1 MSEALYRRFRPKTF
15 NEIIGQDHITTI
27 LKNQILLSR
36 LSHAYLFTGT
46 RGTGKTSL
54 AKVFARAINCLNPHD
69 AEPCNECE
77 NCLEAMSGKA
87 VDIIELDAASNNSVD
102 NIRELRDKAIYLPTK
117 LKYKVY
123 IIDEVHML
131 SKGAFNALLKIL
143 EEPPKHLIFI
153 LATTEPERIPKTI
166 ISRVQRFDFKRIDE
180 DLITKNLSRVLDI
193 IGKKYE
199 DDAVQI
205 VARAGAG
212 SMRDALS
219 MLESTISYS
228 DTLTKDSVL
237 KALGLLDESYSTSI
251 AQAIFTRNLEKYYL
265 SLDKLFLDGKDEAM
279 IIDGIIKAL
288 REILYD
294 KVNKLGKYN
303 FTFDIKLMDIINA
316 IDIYMDY
323 LERMK
328 FVKEKRIFVE
338 MAGLKVMSLDS
349 DVMKMNFDRSV
360 TVSDLAHPV
369 SDHDY
374 GDGAATSSITL
385 QDNQDESFDDLASLE
400 MGMVDY
406 EDEGFYFTEMEEEVK
421 KPKEAKKEKEA
432 KIDDKAKSLDET
444 KSLDEAKIDDKAKS
458 LDEAKSFDEAKNIN
472 DVKPFDEVKVNDEA
486 KALDE
491 QNSQGLA
498 ESEES
503 EESDS
508 DSESGK
514 TIIPAEKEK
523 AIDLDEDE
531 EPEEDF
537 EKNKAL
543 YENFLK
549 DDDMRVLK
557 SIFTDFEYSKTVS
570 GVLVLKKSR
579 DIALDTS
586 VALVNMNKD
595 AILKTINKYFNDIID
610 IKIESSD
617 QEKKTLKLRED
628 LKEFL
633 GGKLIIK

>member
-54 AKVFARAINCLNPHD
+54 AKVFARAINCLNPHE

-180 DLITKNLSRVLDI
+180 DLIAKNLMHVLDT

-199 DDAVQI
+199 DEAVEI

-228 DTLTKDSVL
+228 DTLTKESVL
-237 KALGLLDESYSTSI
+237 KALGLLDESYSTGI
-251 AQAIFTRNLEKYYL
+251 VEALFTRNLEKYYAN
-265 SLDKLFLDGKDEAM
+265 LDKLFLDGKDEAM

-349 DVMKMNFDRSV
+349 EVMKMNFDRSI
-360 TVSDLAHPV
+360 TVSDLAHPASV
-369 SDHDY
+369 H
-374 GDGAATSSITL
+374 GDGTATSSKTV
-385 QDNQDESFDDLASLE
+385 QDNQDDAFDDLASIE

-421 KPKEAKKEKEA
+421 KPKEVKKENEVKN
-432 KIDDKAKSLDET
+432 I
-444 KSLDEAKIDDKAKS
+444 DEAKKQNETKKENEVEKQN
-458 LDEAKSFDEAKNIN
+458 EAEKQSEAT
-472 DVKPFDEVKVNDEA
+472 
-486 KALDE
+486 ALDE
-491 QNSQGLA
+491 QNSQGIA
-498 ESEES
+498 ES

-514 TIIPAEKEK
+514 TIIPAEKEG
-523 AIDLDEDE
+523 AIGLDEE
-531 EPEEDF
+531 EVPEEDF

-543 YENFLK
+543 YEDFLK
-549 DDDMRVLK
+549 DDEMTVLK
-557 SIFTDFEYSKTVS
+557 SIFTDFEYSKTIS
-570 GVLVLKKSR
+570 GVLILKKSR
-579 DIALDTS
+579 DVAVDTS
-586 VALVNMNKD
+586 VALVDMNKD

>member
-27 LKNQILLSR
+27 LKNQILQSR

-54 AKVFARAINCLNPHD
+54 AKVFARAINCLDPHD

-77 NCLEAMSGKA
+77 NCLEALGGKA

-180 DLITKNLSRVLDI
+180 DLIAKNLSRVLDN

-199 DDAVQI
+199 DEAVKI

-228 DTLTKDSVL
+228 DTLTKESVL
-237 KALGLLDESYSTSI
+237 KALGLLDESYSTGI
-251 AQAIFTRNLEKYYL
+251 VEAIFTRNLEKYYAN
-265 SLDKLFLDGKDEAM
+265 LDKLFLDGKDEAM

-369 SDHDY
+369 SDHDN
-374 GDGAATSSITL
+374 GNAKATSSKTA
-385 QDNQDESFDDLASLE
+385 QDNQDNSFDDLASLE

-432 KIDDKAKSLDET
+432 KSL
-444 KSLDEAKIDDKAKS
+444 DKAKS
-458 LDEAKSFDEAKNIN
+458 LDEAKSFDEAKSP
-472 DVKPFDEVKVNDEA
+472 DEAKPFDEVEVNDEA

-498 ESEES
+498 ES

>member
-27 LKNQILLSR
+27 LKNQILQSR

-54 AKVFARAINCLNPHD
+54 AKVFARAINCLDPHD

-166 ISRVQRFDFKRIDE
+166 ISRVQRFDFKRID
-180 DLITKNLSRVLDI
+180 DSLIAKNLSRVLDN

-199 DDAVQI
+199 DEAVQI

-228 DTLTKDSVL
+228 DTLTKESVL
-237 KALGLLDESYSTSI
+237 KALGLLDESYSTGI
-251 AQAIFTRNLEKYYL
+251 VEAIFTRNPQKYYAN
-265 SLDKLFLDGKDEAM
+265 LDKLFLDGKDEAM

-369 SDHDY
+369 SDHDN
-374 GDGAATSSITL
+374 GNAKATSKNTA
-385 QDNQDESFDDLASLE
+385 QDNQDDAFDDLASLE

-421 KPKEAKKEKEA
+421 KPKEAKKENESKNIN
-432 KIDDKAKSLDET
+432 K
-444 KSLDEAKIDDKAKS
+444 
-458 LDEAKSFDEAKNIN
+458 AKSFDEAKTLDEAKNIN
-472 DVKPFDEVKVNDEA
+472 EAKPFDEVKVNDEA
-486 KALDE
+486 KTLDE

-498 ESEES
+498 EP

>member
-54 AKVFARAINCLNPHD
+54 AKVFARAINCLNPND

-77 NCLEAMSGKA
+77 NCLEAISGKA

-180 DLITKNLSRVLDI
+180 DLIAKNLSRVLDI

-228 DTLTKDSVL
+228 DTLTKESVL
-237 KALGLLDESYSTSI
+237 KALGLLDESYSTGI
-251 AQAIFTRNLEKYYL
+251 VEAIFTRNLEKYYL

-294 KVNKLGKYN
+294 KVNKTHKYN
-303 FTFDIKLMDIINA
+303 FSFDIKLMDIINA

-369 SDHDY
+369 NNNQVN
-374 GDGAATSSITL
+374 GDGEATSKNTVQNS
-385 QDNQDESFDDLASLE
+385 QDDSFDDLASLE

-406 EDEGFYFTEMEEEVK
+406 EDEGFYFTETEEES
-421 KPKEAKKEKEA
+421 KKEIKTKHKTESENHTEHIE
-432 KIDDKAKSLDET
+432 KTQFTET
-444 KSLDEAKIDDKAKS
+444 EKLET
-458 LDEAKSFDEAKNIN
+458 ETYFDEETQDEEETHETEADKNII
-472 DVKPFDEVKVNDEA
+472 PDEN
-486 KALDE
+486 
-491 QNSQGLA
+491 
-498 ESEES
+498 EE
-503 EESDS
+503 
-508 DSESGK
+508 K
-514 TIIPAEKEK
+514 TI
-523 AIDLDEDE
+523 DSDEDE
-531 EPEEDF
+531 APEEDF

-543 YENFLK
+543 YEKFLN
-549 DDDMRVLK
+549 DDEMKVLK

-586 VALVNMNKD
+586 VALVNMNKE

>member
-27 LKNQILLSR
+27 LKNQILQSR

-54 AKVFARAINCLNPHD
+54 AKVFARAINCLSPND

-180 DLITKNLSRVLDI
+180 ELIAKNLMHVLDT

-199 DDAVQI
+199 DEAVQI

-228 DTLTKDSVL
+228 DTLTKESVL
-237 KALGLLDESYSTSI
+237 KALGLLDESYSTGI
-251 AQAIFTRNLEKYYL
+251 VEAIFTRNPQKYYAN
-265 SLDKLFLDGKDEAM
+265 LDKLFLDGKDEAM

-472 DVKPFDEVKVNDEA
+472 EAKPFDEVKVDDEA
-486 KALDE
+486 KTLDE

-498 ESEES
+498 EP

-523 AIDLDEDE
+523 AINLDEEE

>member
-77 NCLEAMSGKA
+77 NCLEAISGKA

-180 DLITKNLSRVLDI
+180 DLIAKNLSRVLDI

-199 DDAVQI
+199 DDAVAI

-251 AQAIFTRNLEKYYL
+251 VEAIFTRNLEKYYL

-294 KVNKLGKYN
+294 KVNKTHKYN
-303 FTFDIKLMDIINA
+303 FSFDIKLMDIINA

-369 SDHDY
+369 NNNQVN
-374 GDGAATSSITL
+374 GDGEATSKNTVRNS
-385 QDNQDESFDDLASLE
+385 QDDACDDLASLE

-406 EDEGFYFTEMEEEVK
+406 EDEGFYFTETEEE
-421 KPKEAKKEKEA
+421 PKKEIKTKHKTESENHTEHRERTQFTETE
-432 KIDDKAKSLDET
+432 KSEIET
-444 KSLDEAKIDDKAKS
+444 Y
-458 LDEAKSFDEAKNIN
+458 FDEETQDEEETHETEADKNIIQ
-472 DVKPFDEVKVNDEA
+472 DEN
-486 KALDE
+486 
-491 QNSQGLA
+491 
-498 ESEES
+498 EE
-503 EESDS
+503 
-508 DSESGK
+508 K
-514 TIIPAEKEK
+514 T
-523 AIDLDEDE
+523 IDLDEDE
-531 EPEEDF
+531 APEEDF

-543 YENFLK
+543 YDKFLN
-549 DDDMRVLK
+549 DDEMKVLK

-579 DIALDTS
+579 NIALDTS
-586 VALVNMNKD
+586 VALVNMNKE

>member
-77 NCLEAMSGKA
+77 NCLEALGGKA

-180 DLITKNLSRVLDI
+180 DLIAKNLSRVLDI

-251 AQAIFTRNLEKYYL
+251 VEAIFTRNLEKYYL
-265 SLDKLFLDGKDEAM
+265 SLDKLFLNGKDEAM

-294 KVNKLGKYN
+294 KVNKTHKYN
-303 FTFDIKLMDIINA
+303 FSFDIKLMDIINA

-360 TVSDLAHPV
+360 TVSDLEHPAHPV
-369 SDHDY
+369 NNNQVN
-374 GDGAATSSITL
+374 GDGEATSKNTVQNS
-385 QDNQDESFDDLASLE
+385 QDDAFDDLASLE

-406 EDEGFYFTEMEEEVK
+406 EDEGFYFAETEEES
-421 KPKEAKKEKEA
+421 KKEKEIN
-432 KIDDKAKSLDET
+432 KDIEKEIKTKHKTESENHTEHREKTQFIETEKSET
-444 KSLDEAKIDDKAKS
+444 ETY
-458 LDEAKSFDEAKNIN
+458 FDEETQ
-472 DVKPFDEVKVNDEA
+472 DEEETHETEA
-486 KALDE
+486 DR
-491 QNSQGLA
+491 N
-498 ESEES
+498 
-503 EESDS
+503 
-508 DSESGK
+508 
-514 TIIPAEKEK
+514 IIPDENEEKT
-523 AIDLDEDE
+523 IDLDEDE
-531 EPEEDF
+531 APEEDF

-543 YENFLK
+543 YEKFLN
-549 DDDMRVLK
+549 DDEMKVLK

-570 GVLVLKKSR
+570 GVIVLKKSR

-586 VALVNMNKD
+586 VALVNMNKE

>member
-54 AKVFARAINCLNPHD
+54 AKVFARAINCLNPND

-77 NCLEAMSGKA
+77 NCLEAISGKA

-180 DLITKNLSRVLDI
+180 DLIAKNLSRVLDI

-251 AQAIFTRNLEKYYL
+251 VEAIFTRNLEKYYL

-303 FTFDIKLMDIINA
+303 FSFDIKRMDIINA

-369 SDHDY
+369 NNNQVN
-374 GDGAATSSITL
+374 GDGEATSKNTVQNS
-385 QDNQDESFDDLASLE
+385 QDDSFDDLASLE

-406 EDEGFYFTEMEEEVK
+406 EDEGFYFTETEEE
-421 KPKEAKKEKEA
+421 PKKEIKTKHKTESENHTEHRE
-432 KIDDKAKSLDET
+432 KTQFTETEKSEIET
-444 KSLDEAKIDDKAKS
+444 Y
-458 LDEAKSFDEAKNIN
+458 FDEETQDEEETHETEADKNII
-472 DVKPFDEVKVNDEA
+472 PDEN
-486 KALDE
+486 
-491 QNSQGLA
+491 
-498 ESEES
+498 EE
-503 EESDS
+503 
-508 DSESGK
+508 K
-514 TIIPAEKEK
+514 TIDP
-523 AIDLDEDE
+523 DEDE
-531 EPEEDF
+531 AQEEDF
-537 EKNKAL
+537 ENNKAL
-543 YENFLK
+543 YEKFLN
-549 DDDMRVLK
+549 DDEMKVLK

-586 VALVNMNKD
+586 VALVNMNKE

>member
-27 LKNQILLSR
+27 LKNQILQSR

-77 NCLEAMSGKA
+77 NCLEALGGKA

-166 ISRVQRFDFKRIDE
+166 ISRVQRFDFKRID
-180 DLITKNLSRVLDI
+180 DGLIAKNLSRVLDT

-199 DDAVQI
+199 DEAVQI

-228 DTLTKDSVL
+228 DTLTKESVL
-237 KALGLLDESYSTSI
+237 KALGLLDESYSTGI
-251 AQAIFTRNLEKYYL
+251 VEAIFTRNPQKYYAN
-265 SLDKLFLDGKDEAM
+265 LDKLFLDGKDEAM

-369 SDHDY
+369 SEHDY
-374 GDGAATSSITL
+374 GNAKATSSKTA
-385 QDNQDESFDDLASLE
+385 QDNQDNSFDDLASLE
-400 MGMVDY
+400 MGMFDY

-421 KPKEAKKEKEA
+421 KPKEAKKEKEV
-432 KIDDKAKSLDET
+432 KNIDKAKPFDE
-444 KSLDEAKIDDKAKS
+444 AKS
-458 LDEAKSFDEAKNIN
+458 LDEAKNIN
-472 DVKPFDEVKVNDEA
+472 EAKPFDEVKVNDEA

>member
-54 AKVFARAINCLNPHD
+54 AKVFARAINCLDPND

-77 NCLEAMSGKA
+77 NCLEALGGKA

-166 ISRVQRFDFKRIDE
+166 ISRVQRFDFKRID
-180 DLITKNLSRVLDI
+180 DGLIAKNLSRVLDA

-199 DDAVQI
+199 DEAVQI

-228 DTLTKDSVL
+228 DTLTKESVL
-237 KALGLLDESYSTSI
+237 KALGLLDESYSTGI
-251 AQAIFTRNLEKYYL
+251 VEAIFTRNLEKYYAN
-265 SLDKLFLDGKDEAM
+265 LDKLFLDGKDEAM

-360 TVSDLAHPV
+360 TVSDLAQPV
-369 SDHDY
+369 SEHDY
-374 GDGAATSSITL
+374 GNGAATSSNTA
-385 QDNQDESFDDLASLE
+385 QDNQDNSFDDLASLE

-421 KPKEAKKEKEA
+421 KPKEAK
-432 KIDDKAKSLDET
+432 
-444 KSLDEAKIDDKAKS
+444 IDDKAKS
-458 LDEAKSFDEAKNIN
+458 LDEAKTLDEAKNIN
-472 DVKPFDEVKVNDEA
+472 EAKPFDEVKVNDEA
-486 KALDE
+486 KALNE

-498 ESEES
+498 AP

-514 TIIPAEKEK
+514 TMLPAEEEK

-531 EPEEDF
+531 APEEDF

>member
-54 AKVFARAINCLNPHD
+54 AKVFARAINCLHPHD

-77 NCLEAMSGKA
+77 NCLEAISGKA

-180 DLITKNLSRVLDI
+180 DLIAKNLSRVLDI

-251 AQAIFTRNLEKYYL
+251 VEAIFTRNLEKYYL

-294 KVNKLGKYN
+294 KVNKTHKYN
-303 FTFDIKLMDIINA
+303 FSFDIKLMDIINA

-369 SDHDY
+369 NNNQVN
-374 GDGAATSSITL
+374 GDGEATSKNTVQNS
-385 QDNQDESFDDLASLE
+385 QDDSFDDLASLE

-406 EDEGFYFTEMEEEVK
+406 EDEGFYFTETEEE
-421 KPKEAKKEKEA
+421 PKKEIKTKHKTESENHTEHRE
-432 KIDDKAKSLDET
+432 KTQFTETEKSEIET
-444 KSLDEAKIDDKAKS
+444 Y
-458 LDEAKSFDEAKNIN
+458 FDEDTQDEEETHETEADKNII
-472 DVKPFDEVKVNDEA
+472 PDEN
-486 KALDE
+486 
-491 QNSQGLA
+491 
-498 ESEES
+498 EE
-503 EESDS
+503 
-508 DSESGK
+508 K
-514 TIIPAEKEK
+514 TIDP
-523 AIDLDEDE
+523 DEDE
-531 EPEEDF
+531 APEEDF
-537 EKNKAL
+537 EENKAL
-543 YENFLK
+543 YDKFLN
-549 DDDMRVLK
+549 DDEMKVLK

-586 VALVNMNKD
+586 VALVNMNKE

>member
-54 AKVFARAINCLNPHD
+54 AKVFARAINCLHPHD

-77 NCLEAMSGKA
+77 NCLEALGGKA

-180 DLITKNLSRVLDI
+180 DLIAKNLSRVLDI

-228 DTLTKDSVL
+228 DTLTKESVL
-237 KALGLLDESYSTSI
+237 KALGLLDESYSTGI
-251 AQAIFTRNLEKYYL
+251 VEAIFTRNLEKYYL

-279 IIDGIIKAL
+279 IIDGIIKAF
-288 REILYD
+288 RDILYD
-294 KVNKLGKYN
+294 KVNKTHKYN

-360 TVSDLAHPV
+360 TVSDLEHPAHPV
-369 SDHDY
+369 NNNQVN
-374 GDGAATSSITL
+374 GDGEATSSKTVQNS
-385 QDNQDESFDDLASLE
+385 QDDSFDDLASLE

-406 EDEGFYFTEMEEEVK
+406 EDEGFYFTETEEES
-421 KPKEAKKEKEA
+421 KKEIKTKHKTESENHTEHRE
-432 KIDDKAKSLDET
+432 KTQFTETEKSEIET
-444 KSLDEAKIDDKAKS
+444 Y
-458 LDEAKSFDEAKNIN
+458 FDEETQDEEETHETEADKNII
-472 DVKPFDEVKVNDEA
+472 PDEN
-486 KALDE
+486 
-491 QNSQGLA
+491 
-498 ESEES
+498 EE
-503 EESDS
+503 
-508 DSESGK
+508 K
-514 TIIPAEKEK
+514 TIDP
-523 AIDLDEDE
+523 DEDE
-531 EPEEDF
+531 APEEDF

-543 YENFLK
+543 YEKFLN
-549 DDDMRVLK
+549 DDEMKVLK
-557 SIFTDFEYSKTVS
+557 SIFTDFEYSKTLS

-586 VALVNMNKD
+586 VALVNMNKE

>member
-54 AKVFARAINCLNPHD
+54 AKVFARAINCLHPHD

-77 NCLEAMSGKA
+77 NCLEALGGKA

-180 DLITKNLSRVLDI
+180 DLIAKNLSRVLDI

-199 DDAVQI
+199 DDAVTI

-251 AQAIFTRNLEKYYL
+251 VEAIFTRNLEKYYL

-294 KVNKLGKYN
+294 KVNKIGKYN
-303 FTFDIKLMDIINA
+303 FSFDIKLMDIINA

-360 TVSDLAHPV
+360 TVSDLAHPAHPV
-369 SDHDY
+369 NNNQVN
-374 GDGAATSSITL
+374 GDGRATLKNTVQNS
-385 QDNQDESFDDLASLE
+385 QDDSFDDLASLE

-406 EDEGFYFTEMEEEVK
+406 EDEGFYFTETEEEVK
-421 KPKEAKKEKEA
+421 KEIKTKHKTESENHTEHREKTQFTETE
-432 KIDDKAKSLDET
+432 KSET
-444 KSLDEAKIDDKAKS
+444 ETY
-458 LDEAKSFDEAKNIN
+458 FDEDTQDEEETHETEADRNII
-472 DVKPFDEVKVNDEA
+472 PDEN
-486 KALDE
+486 
-491 QNSQGLA
+491 
-498 ESEES
+498 EE
-503 EESDS
+503 
-508 DSESGK
+508 K
-514 TIIPAEKEK
+514 TIDP
-523 AIDLDEDE
+523 DEDE
-531 EPEEDF
+531 APEEDF

-543 YENFLK
+543 YEKFLN
-549 DDDMRVLK
+549 DDEMKVLK

-570 GVLVLKKSR
+570 SVLVLKKSR

-586 VALVNMNKD
+586 VALVNMNKE

>member
-27 LKNQILLSR
+27 LKNQILQSR

-54 AKVFARAINCLNPHD
+54 AKVFARAINCLNPIE

-166 ISRVQRFDFKRIDE
+166 ISRVQRFDFKRID
-180 DLITKNLSRVLDI
+180 DSLIAKNLSRVLDT

-199 DDAVQI
+199 DEAVQI
-205 VARAGAG
+205 VAKAGAG

-228 DTLTKDSVL
+228 DTLTKESVL
-237 KALGLLDESYSTSI
+237 KALGLLDESYSTGI
-251 AQAIFTRNLEKYYL
+251 VEAIFTRNLEKYYY

-369 SDHDY
+369 SDHDN
-374 GDGAATSSITL
+374 GNAKATSSKKVL
-385 QDNQDESFDDLASLE
+385 DNQDEAFDDLASLE

-421 KPKEAKKEKEA
+421 KPKEEKKEKEA
-432 KIDDKAKSLDET
+432 KSF
-444 KSLDEAKIDDKAKS
+444 DKAKS
-458 LDEAKSFDEAKNIN
+458 LDEAKSFDEAKNTN
-472 DVKPFDEVKVNDEA
+472 EAKPFDEVKVNDEA

-498 ESEES
+498 GTQ
-503 EESDS
+503 ESDS

-523 AIDLDEDE
+523 AIDLDDDE

-537 EKNKAL
+537 QKNKAL

-586 VALVNMNKD
+586 VALVDMNKD

>member
-77 NCLEAMSGKA
+77 NCLEAISGKA

-180 DLITKNLSRVLDI
+180 DLIAKNLSRVLDI

-228 DTLTKDSVL
+228 DTLTKESVL

-251 AQAIFTRNLEKYYL
+251 VEAIFTRNLEKYYL

-303 FTFDIKLMDIINA
+303 FSFDIKLMDIINA

-349 DVMKMNFDRSV
+349 DVMNMNFDRSV

-369 SDHDY
+369 NNNQVN
-374 GDGAATSSITL
+374 GDGEATSKNTVQNS
-385 QDNQDESFDDLASLE
+385 QDDSFDDLASLE

-406 EDEGFYFTEMEEEVK
+406 EDEGFYFTETEEES
-421 KPKEAKKEKEA
+421 KKEIKTKHKTESENHTEHRE
-432 KIDDKAKSLDET
+432 KTQFTETEKSEIGT
-444 KSLDEAKIDDKAKS
+444 Y
-458 LDEAKSFDEAKNIN
+458 FDEETQDEEETHETEANKNII
-472 DVKPFDEVKVNDEA
+472 PDEN
-486 KALDE
+486 
-491 QNSQGLA
+491 
-498 ESEES
+498 EE
-503 EESDS
+503 
-508 DSESGK
+508 K
-514 TIIPAEKEK
+514 TIE
-523 AIDLDEDE
+523 LDEDE
-531 EPEEDF
+531 APEEDF

-543 YENFLK
+543 YEKFLN
-549 DDDMRVLK
+549 DDEMKVLK

-586 VALVNMNKD
+586 VALVNMNKE

>member
-54 AKVFARAINCLNPHD
+54 AKVFARAINCLNPND

-77 NCLEAMSGKA
+77 NCLEAISGKA

-180 DLITKNLSRVLDI
+180 DLIAKNLSRVLDI

-199 DDAVQI
+199 DDAVAI

-237 KALGLLDESYSTSI
+237 KALGLLDESYSTGI

-294 KVNKLGKYN
+294 KVNKTHKYN
-303 FTFDIKLMDIINA
+303 FSFDIKLMDIINA

-369 SDHDY
+369 NNNQVN
-374 GDGAATSSITL
+374 GDGEATSKNTVQNS
-385 QDNQDESFDDLASLE
+385 QDDSFDDLASLE

-406 EDEGFYFTEMEEEVK
+406 EDEGFYFTETEEES
-421 KPKEAKKEKEA
+421 KKEIKTKHKTESENHTEHRE
-432 KIDDKAKSLDET
+432 KTQFTETEKSEIET
-444 KSLDEAKIDDKAKS
+444 Y
-458 LDEAKSFDEAKNIN
+458 FDEETQDEEKTHETEADKNII
-472 DVKPFDEVKVNDEA
+472 PDEN
-486 KALDE
+486 
-491 QNSQGLA
+491 
-498 ESEES
+498 EE
-503 EESDS
+503 
-508 DSESGK
+508 K
-514 TIIPAEKEK
+514 TIEP
-523 AIDLDEDE
+523 DEDE
-531 EPEEDF
+531 APEEDF

-543 YENFLK
+543 YEKFLN
-549 DDDMRVLK
+549 DDEMKVLK

-570 GVLVLKKSR
+570 SVLVLKKSR

-586 VALVNMNKD
+586 VALVNMNKE

>member
-77 NCLEAMSGKA
+77 NCLEALGGKA

-180 DLITKNLSRVLDI
+180 DLIANNLSRVLDI

-199 DDAVQI
+199 DDAVRI

-237 KALGLLDESYSTSI
+237 KALGLLDESYSTGI
-251 AQAIFTRNLEKYYL
+251 VEAIFTRNLEKYYL

-294 KVNKLGKYN
+294 KVNKTHKYN
-303 FTFDIKLMDIINA
+303 FSFDIKLMDIINA

-369 SDHDY
+369 NNNQVN
-374 GDGAATSSITL
+374 GDGEATSKNTVQNS
-385 QDNQDESFDDLASLE
+385 QDDSFDDLASLE

-406 EDEGFYFTEMEEEVK
+406 EDEGFYFTETEEES
-421 KPKEAKKEKEA
+421 KKEIKTKHKTESENHTEHREKTQFTETEKSEIEA
-432 KIDDKAKSLDET
+432 Y
-444 KSLDEAKIDDKAKS
+444 
-458 LDEAKSFDEAKNIN
+458 FDEETQDEEETHETEATKNII
-472 DVKPFDEVKVNDEA
+472 PDEN
-486 KALDE
+486 
-491 QNSQGLA
+491 
-498 ESEES
+498 EE
-503 EESDS
+503 
-508 DSESGK
+508 K
-514 TIIPAEKEK
+514 TIDP
-523 AIDLDEDE
+523 DEDE
-531 EPEEDF
+531 APEEDF
-537 EKNKAL
+537 ENNKAL
-543 YENFLK
+543 YEKFLN
-549 DDDMRVLK
+549 DDEMKVLK

-586 VALVNMNKD
+586 VALVNMNKE

>member
-54 AKVFARAINCLNPHD
+54 AKVFARAINCLHPHD

-77 NCLEAMSGKA
+77 NCLEAISGKA

-180 DLITKNLSRVLDI
+180 ELIAKNLSRVLDI

-237 KALGLLDESYSTSI
+237 KALGLLDESYSTGI
-251 AQAIFTRNLEKYYL
+251 VEAIFTRNLEKYYL

-279 IIDGIIKAL
+279 IIDGTIKAL

-294 KVNKLGKYN
+294 KVNKAHKYN
-303 FTFDIKLMDIINA
+303 FSFDIKLMDIINA

-369 SDHDY
+369 NNNQVN
-374 GDGAATSSITL
+374 GDGEATSKNTVQNS
-385 QDNQDESFDDLASLE
+385 QDDSFDDLASLE

-406 EDEGFYFTEMEEEVK
+406 EDEGFYFTETEEESK
-421 KPKEAKKEKEA
+421 KEIKTKHKTESENHTEHREKTQFTEAEKSEIETYFDEETQDEEETHETEADKNIIPDENEAK
-432 KIDDKAKSLDET
+432 
-444 KSLDEAKIDDKAKS
+444 
-458 LDEAKSFDEAKNIN
+458 
-472 DVKPFDEVKVNDEA
+472 
-486 KALDE
+486 
-491 QNSQGLA
+491 
-498 ESEES
+498 
-503 EESDS
+503 
-508 DSESGK
+508 
-514 TIIPAEKEK
+514 TIE
-523 AIDLDEDE
+523 LDEDE
-531 EPEEDF
+531 APEEDF

-543 YENFLK
+543 YEKFLN
-549 DDDMRVLK
+549 DDEMKVLK

-586 VALVNMNKD
+586 VALVNMNKE

>member
-27 LKNQILLSR
+27 LKNQILQSR

-54 AKVFARAINCLNPHD
+54 AKVFARAINCLNPKE

-77 NCLEAMSGKA
+77 NCLEALGGKA

-180 DLITKNLSRVLDI
+180 DLIAKNLSCVLET

-199 DDAVQI
+199 DEAVQI

-228 DTLTKDSVL
+228 DTLTKESVL
-237 KALGLLDESYSTSI
+237 KALGLLDESYSTGI
-251 AQAIFTRNLEKYYL
+251 VEAIFTRNPQKYYAN
-265 SLDKLFLDGKDEAM
+265 LDKLFLDGKDEAM

-374 GDGAATSSITL
+374 GDGAATSSKTV
-385 QDNQDESFDDLASLE
+385 QDNQDNSFDDLASLE

-421 KPKEAKKEKEA
+421 KPKEAKKENESKN
-432 KIDDKAKSLDET
+432 IDK
-444 KSLDEAKIDDKAKS
+444 
-458 LDEAKSFDEAKNIN
+458 AKSFDEAKTLDEAKNIN
-472 DVKPFDEVKVNDEA
+472 EAKPFDEVKVNDEA
-486 KALDE
+486 KTLDE

-498 ESEES
+498 EP

>member
-54 AKVFARAINCLNPHD
+54 AKVFARAINCLNPHY

-77 NCLEAMSGKA
+77 NCLEAISGKA

-180 DLITKNLSRVLDI
+180 ELIAKNLSRVLDT

-228 DTLTKDSVL
+228 DTLTKESIL
-237 KALGLLDESYSTSI
+237 KALGLLDESYSTGI
-251 AQAIFTRNLEKYYL
+251 VEAIFTRNLEKYYL

-294 KVNKLGKYN
+294 KVNKTHKYN
-303 FTFDIKLMDIINA
+303 FSFDIKLMDIINA

-349 DVMKMNFDRSV
+349 DVMNMNFDRSV

-369 SDHDY
+369 NNNQVN
-374 GDGAATSSITL
+374 GDGEATSKNTVQNS
-385 QDNQDESFDDLASLE
+385 QDDSFDDLASLE

-406 EDEGFYFTEMEEEVK
+406 EDEGFYFTETEEES
-421 KPKEAKKEKEA
+421 KKEIKTKHKTESENHIEHR
-432 KIDDKAKSLDET
+432 KKTQFTETEKSEIGT
-444 KSLDEAKIDDKAKS
+444 Y
-458 LDEAKSFDEAKNIN
+458 FDEETQDEEETHETEANKNII
-472 DVKPFDEVKVNDEA
+472 PDEN
-486 KALDE
+486 
-491 QNSQGLA
+491 
-498 ESEES
+498 EE
-503 EESDS
+503 
-508 DSESGK
+508 K
-514 TIIPAEKEK
+514 T
-523 AIDLDEDE
+523 IDLDEDE
-531 EPEEDF
+531 APEEDF

-543 YENFLK
+543 YEKFLN
-549 DDDMRVLK
+549 DDEMKVLK

-586 VALVNMNKD
+586 VALVNMNKE

>member
-77 NCLEAMSGKA
+77 NCLEALGGKA

-180 DLITKNLSRVLDI
+180 DLIAKNLSRVLDI

-199 DDAVQI
+199 DDAVAI

-228 DTLTKDSVL
+228 DTLTKESVL
-237 KALGLLDESYSTSI
+237 KALGLLDESYSTSMVE
-251 AQAIFTRNLEKYYL
+251 AIFTRNLEKYYL

-294 KVNKLGKYN
+294 KVNKTHKYN
-303 FTFDIKLMDIINA
+303 FSFDIKLMDIINA

-349 DVMKMNFDRSV
+349 DAMKMNFDRSV

-369 SDHDY
+369 NNNQVN
-374 GDGAATSSITL
+374 GDGEATSSKIVQNS
-385 QDNQDESFDDLASLE
+385 QDDSFDDLASLE

-406 EDEGFYFTEMEEEVK
+406 EDEGFYFTETEEE
-421 KPKEAKKEKEA
+421 PKKEIKTKHKTESENHPEHRE
-432 KIDDKAKSLDET
+432 KTQFIETEKSET
-444 KSLDEAKIDDKAKS
+444 ETY
-458 LDEAKSFDEAKNIN
+458 FDEETQDEEETHETEANKNII
-472 DVKPFDEVKVNDEA
+472 PDEN
-486 KALDE
+486 
-491 QNSQGLA
+491 
-498 ESEES
+498 EE
-503 EESDS
+503 
-508 DSESGK
+508 K
-514 TIIPAEKEK
+514 T
-523 AIDLDEDE
+523 IDLDEDE
-531 EPEEDF
+531 APEEDF

-543 YENFLK
+543 YEKFLN
-549 DDDMRVLK
+549 DDEMKVLK

-586 VALVNMNKD
+586 VALVNMNKE

>member
-54 AKVFARAINCLNPHD
+54 AKVFARAINCLDPHD

-77 NCLEAMSGKA
+77 NCLEAISGKA

-180 DLITKNLSRVLDI
+180 DLIAKNLSRVLDI

-237 KALGLLDESYSTSI
+237 KALGLLDESYSTGI
-251 AQAIFTRNLEKYYL
+251 VEAIFTRNLEMYYAN
-265 SLDKLFLDGKDEAM
+265 LDKLFLDGKDEAM

-349 DVMKMNFDRSV
+349 DVMNMNFDRSV
-360 TVSDLAHPV
+360 TVSDLEHPAHPV
-369 SDHDY
+369 NNNQVN
-374 GDGAATSSITL
+374 GDGEATSKNTVQNS
-385 QDNQDESFDDLASLE
+385 QDDSFDDLASLE

-406 EDEGFYFTEMEEEVK
+406 EDEGFYFTETEEES
-421 KPKEAKKEKEA
+421 KKEIKTKHKTESENHPEHRE
-432 KIDDKAKSLDET
+432 KTQFTETEKSEIET
-444 KSLDEAKIDDKAKS
+444 Y
-458 LDEAKSFDEAKNIN
+458 FDEETQDEEETHETEANKNII
-472 DVKPFDEVKVNDEA
+472 PDEN
-486 KALDE
+486 
-491 QNSQGLA
+491 
-498 ESEES
+498 EE
-503 EESDS
+503 
-508 DSESGK
+508 K
-514 TIIPAEKEK
+514 T
-523 AIDLDEDE
+523 IDLDEDE
-531 EPEEDF
+531 APEEDF

-543 YENFLK
+543 YEKFLN
-549 DDDMRVLK
+549 DDEMKVLK

-586 VALVNMNKD
+586 VALVNMNKE

>member
-77 NCLEAMSGKA
+77 NCLEALGGKA

-180 DLITKNLSRVLDI
+180 DLIAKNLSRVLDI

-199 DDAVQI
+199 DDAVRI

-237 KALGLLDESYSTSI
+237 KALGLLDESYTTSI
-251 AQAIFTRNLEKYYL
+251 VEAIFTRNLEKYYL

-294 KVNKLGKYN
+294 KVNKTHKYN
-303 FTFDIKLMDIINA
+303 FSFDIKLMDIINA

-369 SDHDY
+369 NNNQVN
-374 GDGAATSSITL
+374 GDGEATSKNTVQNS
-385 QDNQDESFDDLASLE
+385 QDDAFDDLASLE

-406 EDEGFYFTEMEEEVK
+406 EDEGFYFTETEEEPK
-421 KPKEAKKEKEA
+421 KEIKTKHKTESENHTEHREKTQFTETEKSEIETYFDEETQDEEETHETEADKNIIPDENEAKT
-432 KIDDKAKSLDET
+432 ID
-444 KSLDEAKIDDKAKS
+444 
-458 LDEAKSFDEAKNIN
+458 
-472 DVKPFDEVKVNDEA
+472 P
-486 KALDE
+486 
-491 QNSQGLA
+491 
-498 ESEES
+498 
-503 EESDS
+503 
-508 DSESGK
+508 
-514 TIIPAEKEK
+514 
-523 AIDLDEDE
+523 DEDE
-531 EPEEDF
+531 APEEDF

-543 YENFLK
+543 YEKFLQ
-549 DDDMRVLK
+549 DDDMKVLK
-557 SIFTDFEYSKTVS
+557 TIFTDFEYSKTVS

-586 VALVNMNKD
+586 VALVNMNKE

>member
-54 AKVFARAINCLNPHD
+54 AKVFARAINCLHPHD

-77 NCLEAMSGKA
+77 NCLEAISGKA

-180 DLITKNLSRVLDI
+180 DLIAKNLSRVLDI
-193 IGKKYE
+193 IGKKHE

-212 SMRDALS
+212 SMRDSLS

-237 KALGLLDESYSTSI
+237 KALGLLDESYSTGI
-251 AQAIFTRNLEKYYL
+251 VEAIFTRNLEKYYL

-294 KVNKLGKYN
+294 KVNKIGKYN
-303 FTFDIKLMDIINA
+303 FSFDIKLMDIINA

-369 SDHDY
+369 NNNQVN
-374 GDGAATSSITL
+374 GDGEATSSKTIQNS
-385 QDNQDESFDDLASLE
+385 QDDAFDDLASLE

-406 EDEGFYFTEMEEEVK
+406 EDEGFYFAETEEES
-421 KPKEAKKEKEA
+421 KKEKEIN
-432 KIDDKAKSLDET
+432 KDIEKEIKTKHKTESENHTEHREKTQFIETEKSET
-444 KSLDEAKIDDKAKS
+444 ETY
-458 LDEAKSFDEAKNIN
+458 FDEETQDEEENHETEANKNIIPDKN
-472 DVKPFDEVKVNDEA
+472 
-486 KALDE
+486 
-491 QNSQGLA
+491 
-498 ESEES
+498 EE
-503 EESDS
+503 
-508 DSESGK
+508 K
-514 TIIPAEKEK
+514 T
-523 AIDLDEDE
+523 IDLDEDE
-531 EPEEDF
+531 APEEDF

-543 YENFLK
+543 YEKFLN
-549 DDDMRVLK
+549 DDEMKVLK
-557 SIFTDFEYSKTVS
+557 SIFTDFEYSKTLS
-570 GVLVLKKSR
+570 GVLILKKSR

>member
-54 AKVFARAINCLNPHD
+54 AKVFARAINCLHPHD

-77 NCLEAMSGKA
+77 NCLEALGGKA

-180 DLITKNLSRVLDI
+180 DLIAKNLSRVLDI

-199 DDAVQI
+199 DEAVQI

-228 DTLTKDSVL
+228 DTLTKESVL
-237 KALGLLDESYSTSI
+237 KALGLLDESYSTGI
-251 AQAIFTRNLEKYYL
+251 VEAIFTRNLEMYYAN
-265 SLDKLFLDGKDEAM
+265 LDKLFLDGKDEAM

-294 KVNKLGKYN
+294 KVNKTHKYN
-303 FTFDIKLMDIINA
+303 FSFDIKLMDIINA

-369 SDHDY
+369 NNNQVN
-374 GDGAATSSITL
+374 GDGEATSKNTVQNS
-385 QDNQDESFDDLASLE
+385 QDDSFDDLASLE

-406 EDEGFYFTEMEEEVK
+406 EDEGFYFTETEEESK
-421 KPKEAKKEKEA
+421 KEIKTKHKTESENHTEHREKTQFTETEKSEIETYFDEETQDEEETHETEADKNIIPDENEAK
-432 KIDDKAKSLDET
+432 
-444 KSLDEAKIDDKAKS
+444 
-458 LDEAKSFDEAKNIN
+458 
-472 DVKPFDEVKVNDEA
+472 
-486 KALDE
+486 
-491 QNSQGLA
+491 
-498 ESEES
+498 
-503 EESDS
+503 
-508 DSESGK
+508 
-514 TIIPAEKEK
+514 TIE
-523 AIDLDEDE
+523 LDEDE
-531 EPEEDF
+531 APEEDF

-543 YENFLK
+543 YEKFLN
-549 DDDMRVLK
+549 DDEMKVLK

-586 VALVNMNKD
+586 VALVNMNKE

>member
-27 LKNQILLSR
+27 LKNQILQSR

-54 AKVFARAINCLNPHD
+54 AKVFARAINCLDPHD

-166 ISRVQRFDFKRIDE
+166 ISRVQRFDFKRID
-180 DLITKNLSRVLDI
+180 DSLIAKNLSRVLDT

-199 DDAVQI
+199 DEAVKI

-228 DTLTKDSVL
+228 DTLTKESVL
-237 KALGLLDESYSTSI
+237 KALGLLDESYSTGI
-251 AQAIFTRNLEKYYL
+251 VEAIFTRNPQKYYAN
-265 SLDKLFLDGKDEAM
+265 LDKLFLDGKDEAM

-360 TVSDLAHPV
+360 TVSDLAQPV
-369 SDHDY
+369 SDH
-374 GDGAATSSITL
+374 GNGNAKATSSKTA
-385 QDNQDESFDDLASLE
+385 QDNQDNSFDDLASLE

-432 KIDDKAKSLDET
+432 KNIDK
-444 KSLDEAKIDDKAKS
+444 
-458 LDEAKSFDEAKNIN
+458 AKSFDEAKLLDEAKSIDEAKNIN
-472 DVKPFDEVKVNDEA
+472 EAKPFDEVKVNDEA

-491 QNSQGLA
+491 QNSQGIA
-498 ESEES
+498 ES

-610 IKIESSD
+610 IKVESSD

>member
-54 AKVFARAINCLNPHD
+54 AKVFARAINCLNPND

-77 NCLEAMSGKA
+77 NCLEALGGKA

-180 DLITKNLSRVLDI
+180 DLIVKNLSRVLDT

-199 DDAVQI
+199 DEAVQI

-228 DTLTKDSVL
+228 DTLTKESVL
-237 KALGLLDESYSTSI
+237 KALGLLDESYSTGI
-251 AQAIFTRNLEKYYL
+251 VEAIFTRNPQKYYAN
-265 SLDKLFLDGKDEAM
+265 LDKLFLDGKDEAM

-349 DVMKMNFDRSV
+349 EVMKMNFDRSV

-421 KPKEAKKEKEA
+421 KPNEAKKQNEA
-432 KIDDKAKSLDET
+432 KIDD
-444 KSLDEAKIDDKAKS
+444 EAISIDKAKS
-458 LDEAKSFDEAKNIN
+458 LDEAKNTNEA
-472 DVKPFDEVKVNDEA
+472 KPFDEVKVNDEA
-486 KALDE
+486 KTLDE

-514 TIIPAEKEK
+514 TIIPAEKDED
-523 AIDLDEDE
+523 IDLDEDE

-586 VALVNMNKD
+586 VALVDMNKD

>member
-27 LKNQILLSR
+27 LKNQILQSR

-180 DLITKNLSRVLDI
+180 NLIAKNLSRVLDT

-199 DDAVQI
+199 DEAVQI

-228 DTLTKDSVL
+228 DTLTKESVL
-237 KALGLLDESYSTSI
+237 KALGLLDESYSTGI
-251 AQAIFTRNLEKYYL
+251 VEAIFTRNPQKYYAN
-265 SLDKLFLDGKDEAM
+265 LDKLFLDGKDEAM

-369 SDHDY
+369 SDHDN
-374 GDGAATSSITL
+374 GNAKATSSKTA
-385 QDNQDESFDDLASLE
+385 QDNQDDSFDDLASLE

-432 KIDDKAKSLDET
+432 KNIDK
-444 KSLDEAKIDDKAKS
+444 
-458 LDEAKSFDEAKNIN
+458 AKSFDEAKLLDEAKSIDEAKNIN
-472 DVKPFDEVKVNDEA
+472 EAKPFDEVKVNDEA

-491 QNSQGLA
+491 QNSQGIA
-498 ESEES
+498 ES

>member
-54 AKVFARAINCLNPHD
+54 AKVFARAINCLHPHD

-77 NCLEAMSGKA
+77 NCLEAISGKA

-180 DLITKNLSRVLDI
+180 DLIAKNLSRVLDI

-251 AQAIFTRNLEKYYL
+251 VEAIFTRNLEKYYL

-294 KVNKLGKYN
+294 KVNKTHKYN
-303 FTFDIKLMDIINA
+303 FSFDIKLMDIINA

-369 SDHDY
+369 NNNQVN
-374 GDGAATSSITL
+374 GDGEATSKNTVQNS
-385 QDNQDESFDDLASLE
+385 QDDSFDDLASIE

-406 EDEGFYFTEMEEEVK
+406 EDEGFYFTETEEES
-421 KPKEAKKEKEA
+421 KKEIKTKHKTESENHTEHRE
-432 KIDDKAKSLDET
+432 KTQFTETEKSEIET
-444 KSLDEAKIDDKAKS
+444 Y
-458 LDEAKSFDEAKNIN
+458 FDEETQDEEETHETEADKNIIQ
-472 DVKPFDEVKVNDEA
+472 DEN
-486 KALDE
+486 
-491 QNSQGLA
+491 
-498 ESEES
+498 EE
-503 EESDS
+503 
-508 DSESGK
+508 K
-514 TIIPAEKEK
+514 TIDP
-523 AIDLDEDE
+523 DEDE
-531 EPEEDF
+531 APEEDF

-543 YENFLK
+543 YEKFLN
-549 DDDMRVLK
+549 DDEMKVLK

-586 VALVNMNKD
+586 VALVNMNKE

>member
-27 LKNQILLSR
+27 LKNQILQSR

-54 AKVFARAINCLNPHD
+54 AKVFARAINCLNPND

-77 NCLEAMSGKA
+77 NCLEAISGKA

-166 ISRVQRFDFKRIDE
+166 ISRVQRFDFKRID
-180 DLITKNLSRVLDI
+180 DSLIAKNLSRVLDI

-199 DDAVQI
+199 DEAVQI

-237 KALGLLDESYSTSI
+237 KALGLLDESYSTGI
-251 AQAIFTRNLEKYYL
+251 VEAIFTRNPQKYYAN
-265 SLDKLFLDGKDEAM
+265 LDKLFLDGKDEAM

-349 DVMKMNFDRSV
+349 DVMNINFDRSV
-360 TVSDLAHPV
+360 TVSDLAQPV
-369 SDHDY
+369 SDHDN
-374 GDGAATSSITL
+374 GNAKATSSKTA
-385 QDNQDESFDDLASLE
+385 QYNQDDSFDDLASLE

-421 KPKEAKKEKEA
+421 KPKEAKKQN
-432 KIDDKAKSLDET
+432 
-444 KSLDEAKIDDKAKS
+444 
-458 LDEAKSFDEAKNIN
+458 EAKSFDEAKSLDESKSIDKVKSLDEAKNIN
-472 DVKPFDEVKVNDEA
+472 EAKPFDEAKANDEA

-503 EESDS
+503 GS

-514 TIIPAEKEK
+514 TIIPAEKEG

-531 EPEEDF
+531 APEEDF

-586 VALVNMNKD
+586 VALVNMNKE

>member
-54 AKVFARAINCLNPHD
+54 AKVFARAINCLNPKE

-77 NCLEAMSGKA
+77 NCLEAISGKA

-180 DLITKNLSRVLDI
+180 DLIAKNLSRVLDI

-199 DDAVQI
+199 DDAVAI

-251 AQAIFTRNLEKYYL
+251 VEAIFTRNLEKYYL

-279 IIDGIIKAL
+279 IIDGIIKAF

-303 FTFDIKLMDIINA
+303 FSFDIKLMDIINA

-369 SDHDY
+369 NNNQVN
-374 GDGAATSSITL
+374 GDGEATSKNTVQNS
-385 QDNQDESFDDLASLE
+385 QDDAFDDLASLE

-406 EDEGFYFTEMEEEVK
+406 EDEGFYFTETEEES
-421 KPKEAKKEKEA
+421 KKEIKTKHKTESENHTEHRE
-432 KIDDKAKSLDET
+432 KTQFTETEKSET
-444 KSLDEAKIDDKAKS
+444 ETY
-458 LDEAKSFDEAKNIN
+458 FDEETQDEEETHETEANKNIIPGEN
-472 DVKPFDEVKVNDEA
+472 
-486 KALDE
+486 
-491 QNSQGLA
+491 
-498 ESEES
+498 EE
-503 EESDS
+503 
-508 DSESGK
+508 K
-514 TIIPAEKEK
+514 T
-523 AIDLDEDE
+523 IDLDEDE
-531 EPEEDF
+531 APEEDF
-537 EKNKAL
+537 ENNKAL
-543 YENFLK
+543 YEKFLN
-549 DDDMRVLK
+549 DDEMKVLK

-586 VALVNMNKD
+586 VALVNMNKE

>member
-27 LKNQILLSR
+27 LKNQILQSR

-77 NCLEAMSGKA
+77 NCLEALGGKA

-180 DLITKNLSRVLDI
+180 DLIAKNLSRVLDT

-199 DDAVQI
+199 DEAVQI

-228 DTLTKDSVL
+228 DTLTKESVL
-237 KALGLLDESYSTSI
+237 KALGLLDESYSTGI
-251 AQAIFTRNLEKYYL
+251 VEAIFTRNLEKYYAN
-265 SLDKLFLDGKDEAM
+265 LDKLFLDGKDEAM
-279 IIDGIIKAL
+279 IIDGIIKAF

-349 DVMKMNFDRSV
+349 EVMKMNFDRSV

-369 SDHDY
+369 SDHDN
-374 GDGAATSSITL
+374 GRATSSNTA
-385 QDNQDESFDDLASLE
+385 QDNQDNSFDDLASLE

-432 KIDDKAKSLDET
+432 KNIDKAKSF
-444 KSLDEAKIDDKAKS
+444 DEAKIDDKAKS
-458 LDEAKSFDEAKNIN
+458 FDEAKSLDEAKKQN
-472 DVKPFDEVKVNDEA
+472 EA

-491 QNSQGLA
+491 QNSLGLA
-498 ESEES
+498 EP

-523 AIDLDEDE
+523 AIDLDEEE

-570 GVLVLKKSR
+570 GVLVLKKTR

>member
-77 NCLEAMSGKA
+77 NCLEALGGKA

-180 DLITKNLSRVLDI
+180 DLIAKNLSRVLDI

-199 DDAVQI
+199 DDAVRI

-228 DTLTKDSVL
+228 DTLTKESVL
-237 KALGLLDESYSTSI
+237 KALGLLDESYSTGI
-251 AQAIFTRNLEKYYL
+251 VEAIFTRNLEMYYAN
-265 SLDKLFLDGKDEAM
+265 LDKLFLDGKDEAM

-294 KVNKLGKYN
+294 KVNKTHKYN
-303 FTFDIKLMDIINA
+303 FSFDIKLMDIINA

-360 TVSDLAHPV
+360 KVSDLAYPV
-369 SDHDY
+369 NNNQVN
-374 GDGAATSSITL
+374 GDGEATSSNTV
-385 QDNQDESFDDLASLE
+385 QNNQDDSFDDLASLE

-406 EDEGFYFTEMEEEVK
+406 EDEGFYFTETEEE
-421 KPKEAKKEKEA
+421 PKKEIKTKHKTESENHPEHRE
-432 KIDDKAKSLDET
+432 KTQFTETEKSEIET
-444 KSLDEAKIDDKAKS
+444 Y
-458 LDEAKSFDEAKNIN
+458 FDEETQDEEETHETEADKNII
-472 DVKPFDEVKVNDEA
+472 PDEN
-486 KALDE
+486 
-491 QNSQGLA
+491 
-498 ESEES
+498 EE
-503 EESDS
+503 
-508 DSESGK
+508 K
-514 TIIPAEKEK
+514 T
-523 AIDLDEDE
+523 IDLDEDE
-531 EPEEDF
+531 APEEDF

-543 YENFLK
+543 YEKFLN
-549 DDDMRVLK
+549 DDEMKVLK

-586 VALVNMNKD
+586 VALVNMNKE

>member
-77 NCLEAMSGKA
+77 NCLEAISGKA

-180 DLITKNLSRVLDI
+180 DLIAKNLSRVLDS

-199 DDAVQI
+199 DEAVQI

-228 DTLTKDSVL
+228 DTLTKESVL
-237 KALGLLDESYSTSI
+237 KALGLLDESYSTGI
-251 AQAIFTRNLEKYYL
+251 VEAIFTRNPQKYYAN
-265 SLDKLFLDGKDEAM
+265 LDKLFLDGKDEAM

-349 DVMKMNFDRSV
+349 EVMKMNFDRSV

-369 SDHDY
+369 SDHDN
-374 GDGAATSSITL
+374 GNAKATSKNTA
-385 QDNQDESFDDLASLE
+385 QANQDDSFDDLASLE

-432 KIDDKAKSLDET
+432 KNIDKAKSFDE
-444 KSLDEAKIDDKAKS
+444 AKS

-472 DVKPFDEVKVNDEA
+472 EAKPLGEVKVNDEA
-486 KALDE
+486 KVLDE

-586 VALVNMNKD
+586 VALVNMNKE

>member
-27 LKNQILLSR
+27 LKNQILQSR

-166 ISRVQRFDFKRIDE
+166 ISRVQRFDFKRID
-180 DLITKNLSRVLDI
+180 DSLIAKNLSRVLET

-199 DDAVQI
+199 DEAVQI

-228 DTLTKDSVL
+228 DTLTKESVL
-237 KALGLLDESYSTSI
+237 KALGLLDESYSTGI
-251 AQAIFTRNLEKYYL
+251 VEAIFTRNPQKYYAN
-265 SLDKLFLDGKDEAM
+265 LDKLFLDGKDEAM

-444 KSLDEAKIDDKAKS
+444 KSLDEAKNIN
-458 LDEAKSFDEAKNIN
+458 EAK
-472 DVKPFDEVKVNDEA
+472 PLGEVKVNDEA

-491 QNSQGLA
+491 QNLQGLA
-498 ESEES
+498 ES

>member
-77 NCLEAMSGKA
+77 NCLEALGGKA

-180 DLITKNLSRVLDI
+180 DLIAKNLSRVLDI

-199 DDAVQI
+199 DDAVEI

-237 KALGLLDESYSTSI
+237 KALGLLDETYSTSI
-251 AQAIFTRNLEKYYL
+251 VEAIFTRNLEKYYL

-303 FTFDIKLMDIINA
+303 FSFDIKLMDIINA

-360 TVSDLAHPV
+360 TVSDLAHPINNNQV
-369 SDHDY
+369 N
-374 GDGAATSSITL
+374 GDGRATSKNTVQNS
-385 QDNQDESFDDLASLE
+385 QDDSFDDLASLE

-406 EDEGFYFTEMEEEVK
+406 EDEGFYFTETEEES
-421 KPKEAKKEKEA
+421 KKEIKTKHKTESENHTEHRE
-432 KIDDKAKSLDET
+432 KTQFTETEKSEIET
-444 KSLDEAKIDDKAKS
+444 Y
-458 LDEAKSFDEAKNIN
+458 FDEETQDEEETHETEANKNIIP
-472 DVKPFDEVKVNDEA
+472 DVN
-486 KALDE
+486 
-491 QNSQGLA
+491 
-498 ESEES
+498 EE
-503 EESDS
+503 
-508 DSESGK
+508 K
-514 TIIPAEKEK
+514 TIDPDVNEEKT
-523 AIDLDEDE
+523 IDPDEDE
-531 EPEEDF
+531 APEEDF

-543 YENFLK
+543 YDKFLN
-549 DDDMRVLK
+549 DDEMKVLK

-586 VALVNMNKD
+586 VALVNMNKE

>member
-27 LKNQILLSR
+27 LKNQILQSR

-180 DLITKNLSRVLDI
+180 DLIAKNLSRVLDT

-199 DDAVQI
+199 DEAVQI

-228 DTLTKDSVL
+228 DTLTKESVL
-237 KALGLLDESYSTSI
+237 KALGLLDESYSTGI
-251 AQAIFTRNLEKYYL
+251 VEAIFTRNLEKYYAN
-265 SLDKLFLDGKDEAM
+265 LDKLFLDGKDEAM

-323 LERMK
+323 IERMK

-349 DVMKMNFDRSV
+349 EVMKMNFDRSV

-369 SDHDY
+369 NKHDY
-374 GDGAATSSITL
+374 GDGRDTSKNTV
-385 QDNQDESFDDLASLE
+385 QDNQDKSFDDLASLE

-421 KPKEAKKEKEA
+421 KPKEAKKENEVKN
-432 KIDDKAKSLDET
+432 I
-444 KSLDEAKIDDKAKS
+444 DKAKS
-458 LDEAKSFDEAKNIN
+458 LDEAKSFDEAKNTN
-472 DVKPFDEVKVNDEA
+472 EAKPFDEVKVNDEA
-486 KALDE
+486 KVLDE

-498 ESEES
+498 GTQ
-503 EESDS
+503 ESDS

-514 TIIPAEKEK
+514 TIIPAEKDE

-537 EKNKAL
+537 EKNKEL

-586 VALVNMNKD
+586 VALVDMNKD

>member
-27 LKNQILLSR
+27 LKNQILQSR

-77 NCLEAMSGKA
+77 NCLEAISGKA

-180 DLITKNLSRVLDI
+180 DLIAKNLSRVLDS

-199 DDAVQI
+199 DEAVQI

-228 DTLTKDSVL
+228 DTLTKESVL
-237 KALGLLDESYSTSI
+237 KALGLLDESYSTGI
-251 AQAIFTRNLEKYYL
+251 VEAIFTRNPQKYYAN
-265 SLDKLFLDGKDEAM
+265 LDKLFLDGKDEAM

-303 FTFDIKLMDIINA
+303 FTFDIKLMDIINT

-349 DVMKMNFDRSV
+349 EVMKMNFDRSV

-369 SDHDY
+369 SDHDN
-374 GDGAATSSITL
+374 GNAKATSKNTA
-385 QDNQDESFDDLASLE
+385 QANQDDSFDDLASLE

-432 KIDDKAKSLDET
+432 KIDDKAKSLDE
-444 KSLDEAKIDDKAKS
+444 
-458 LDEAKSFDEAKNIN
+458 AKSFDEAKNIN
-472 DVKPFDEVKVNDEA
+472 EAKPFDEVKVDDEA
-486 KALDE
+486 KTLDE

-498 ESEES
+498 EP

-523 AIDLDEDE
+523 AINLDEEE

>member
-27 LKNQILLSR
+27 LKNQILQSR

-77 NCLEAMSGKA
+77 NCLEALGGKA

-180 DLITKNLSRVLDI
+180 DLIAKNLSRVLDT

-199 DDAVQI
+199 DEAVQI

-228 DTLTKDSVL
+228 DTLTKESVL
-237 KALGLLDESYSTSI
+237 KALGLLDESYSTGI
-251 AQAIFTRNLEKYYL
+251 VEAIFTRNLEKYYAN
-265 SLDKLFLDGKDEAM
+265 LDKLFLDGKDEAM

-360 TVSDLAHPV
+360 TVSDLAQPV
-369 SDHDY
+369 SDHDN
-374 GDGAATSSITL
+374 GNAKATSSNTV
-385 QDNQDESFDDLASLE
+385 QDNQDNSFDDLASLE

-421 KPKEAKKEKEA
+421 KPKEARKEKEV
-432 KIDDKAKSLDET
+432 KNI
-444 KSLDEAKIDDKAKS
+444 DKAKS
-458 LDEAKSFDEAKNIN
+458 LDEAKNIN
-472 DVKPFDEVKVNDEA
+472 EAKPFDEVKVNDEA
-486 KALDE
+486 KTLDE

-498 ESEES
+498 ES

-523 AIDLDEDE
+523 AIDLDDDE